1 MEKTIKLYCQKYLQM
16 IKINIGSDIFAP
28 DYLNIG
34 FGGKASSSYTITDE
48 TNELAQITNGFRAEN
63 VIIVTHSIGGQFMH
77 SR

>member
-28 DYLNIG
+28 DYLNTG
-34 FGGKASSSYTITDE
+34 FGGKAASSYTITDE